1 MVSIFSLQQTGQMS
15 GHMTSQS
22 GNQDTI
28 LLVTIL
34 LGLIIIILLGTII
47 GILYLFYTG
56 RLHFTKRIRDSN
68 DSVSDSEASPK
79 SLNQEGKFETPPID
93 LPPVNLNPLER
104 KILEVVITGHN
115 VLQSDLPDLVK
126 SSKSKVSEALT
137 NLEEKNLVQ
146 RFKSGRS
153 LAVIYSYAPSK

>member
-1 MVSIFSLQQTGQMS
+1 MVSILSLQQTGQMS

-22 GNQDTI
+22 SNQDTI

-34 LGLIIIILLGTII
+34 LGLIIIVLLGTIV

-56 RLHFTKRIRDSN
+56 RLHFTKRTRESIN
-68 DSVSDSEASPK
+68 IASDSKNSSKPLDKEE
-79 SLNQEGKFETPPID
+79 SLDKLPID

-104 KILEVVITGHN
+104 KILEVVMTGHN

-153 LAVIYSYAPSK
+153 LAVIYSYAPAK